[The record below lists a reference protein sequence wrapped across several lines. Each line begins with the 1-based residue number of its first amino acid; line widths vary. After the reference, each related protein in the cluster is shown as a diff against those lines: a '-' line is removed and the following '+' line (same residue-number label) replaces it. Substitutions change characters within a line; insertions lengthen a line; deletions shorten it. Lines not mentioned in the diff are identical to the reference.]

1 MSKTFLSILLL
12 FSLLVHGCQYSQNIE
27 LPPVPD
33 FGVASNRLNKDLELF
48 LRKSYNTF
56 KIGDTIVL
64 DIHLK
69 SDIQVRPNP
78 NFDAR
83 MYLLNRQSNQW
94 EEVPD
99 FSKNDAGGIFFDT
112 SDFVLNANNPNAAI
126 SVHPILDKKEE
137 AITLLIAI
145 KGKVL
150 DANNHEIGWTGSYI
164 VVTLK
169 P

>member
-12 FSLLVHGCQYSQNIE
+12 LSFLVQGCQFSQNIE

-33 FGVASNRLNKDLELF
+33 FGVASNSLNKDLELF

-56 KIGDTIVL
+56 KIGHTIVL

-69 SDIQVRPNP
+69 SDIRVKPNP

-83 MYLLNRQSNQW
+83 MYLLNKQSNQW

-99 FSKNDAGGIFFDT
+99 FSKNDTGGFFLETNDCR
-112 SDFVLNANNPNAAI
+112 I
-126 SVHPILDKKEE
+126 S
-137 AITLLIAI
+137 
-145 KGKVL
+145 
-150 DANNHEIGWTGSYI
+150 
-164 VVTLK
+164 
-169 P
+169 